1 LHHSD
6 SKPFVPDQG
15 GMAKSLD
22 YSKVAFDLIDDLD
35 GLTNVGKVMTRLAA
49 TLSEFGYTSFLITGV
64 PEPPQKLEP
73 YILLNGWPRGWTEH
87 YTRSNYYAD
96 DPVAAWCRR
105 TVNPFEWSQAPLNS
119 ERSPRAAE
127 VMNVAREFG
136 LDHGFLVPIVAS
148 TGFQACVTMAG
159 EQPNC
164 EPRAKRALQDA
175 TYILAID
182 TGEIVGGSRLIPT
195 THPHLL
201 SEVFPH
207 LASVRGLPRAADTYE
222 WTRMFVIKS
231 RREGRTMGGQT
242 RGMVICG
249 VLEHCLDSGLASLTA
264 VVEMFW
270 LPLFHA
276 MGWKLIPL
284 GLPELISGEW
294 SVAVKMPI
302 DKTTLESTRA
312 FHAIAG
318 RAVIATQLASATVTA
333 A

>member
-148 TGFQACVTMAG
+148 TGFHHG
-159 EQPNC
+159 G
-164 EPRAKRALQDA
+164 RATKL
-175 TYILAID
+175 
-182 TGEIVGGSRLIPT
+182 
-195 THPHLL
+195 
-201 SEVFPH
+201 
-207 LASVRGLPRAADTYE
+207 RAA
-222 WTRMFVIKS
+222 
-231 RREGRTMGGQT
+231 G
-242 RGMVICG
+242 
-249 VLEHCLDSGLASLTA
+249 
-264 VVEMFW
+264 
-270 LPLFHA
+270 
-276 MGWKLIPL
+276 
-284 GLPELISGEW
+284 
-294 SVAVKMPI
+294 
-302 DKTTLESTRA
+302 
-312 FHAIAG
+312 
-318 RAVIATQLASATVTA
+318 
-333 A
+333 